1 MLSPSDGE
9 QKPISP
15 SGGPPAGRWNLEGSS
30 RQGHRC
36 QMSSVSDR
44 THSVTGGQKHRFVV
58 PRLSRLSPSASW
70 WPSKGPTQSQNKLA
84 REQQESWETAPLKVR
99 PSRQTGLDPLS
110 SFVLLNNTESEL
122 CEMTEIVLT
131 QASHEKQDLIKC
143 YGILRYRRHAG
154 PPRSSVPRPFPKHPD
169 KAVPVLT

>member
-1 MLSPSDGE
+1 MGPLQDAGTWKGHLGRATVARCPLCQTEPVLSQE
-9 QKPISP
+9 
-15 SGGPPAGRWNLEGSS
+15 
-30 RQGHRC
+30 
-36 QMSSVSDR
+36 DR
-44 THSVTGGQKHRFVV
+44 NTGLLF

-70 WPSKGPTQSQNKLA
+70 WPSEDPTQPQNKLA
-84 REQQESWETAPLKVR
+84 REQQESWETAPLEVR

-122 CEMTEIVLT
+122 CEMTEILLT